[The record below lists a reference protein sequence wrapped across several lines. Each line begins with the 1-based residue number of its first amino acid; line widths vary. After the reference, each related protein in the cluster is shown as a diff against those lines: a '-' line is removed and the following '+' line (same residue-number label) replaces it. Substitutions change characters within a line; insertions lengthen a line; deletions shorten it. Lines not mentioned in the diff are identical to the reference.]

1 MTGQIQLLTSVT
13 ELAADKIFEMA
24 FTVQSRAQNLREEWL

>member
-1 MTGQIQLLTSVT
+1 MINQVQLLTSVT
-13 ELAADKIFEMA
+13 ELEADKTFETA